1 MLWSLYNSLSLAV
14 CECRA
19 AHGEGRSP
27 NTSEKE
33 KSPRSAVGQERDWA
47 LAVGWGGRPGGP
59 MAPCPLS
66 SHSSTQCWKSWRKM
80 SGWSTSG
87 DGVWSWKTPEK
98 GEEKCKP
105 CRHGQEHPAPASS
118 GMAADGTCNKKE
130 TMHLSLQPSCKQP
143 SISARLKRWSIL
155 KDRHQVF
162 LLRTHNKCLSIRI

>member
-1 MLWSLYNSLSLAV
+1 MQVQSSTRGGTQPKHEREREIPQVCNGAGAGLWVL
-14 CECRA
+14 
-19 AHGEGRSP
+19 
-27 NTSEKE
+27 
-33 KSPRSAVGQERDWA
+33 A

-59 MAPCPLS
+59 TAPRPPS
-66 SHSSTQCWKSWRKM
+66 THSSTQCWKSWQKM

-105 CRHGQEHPAPASS
+105 CRHGQEHPVPGSS

-130 TMHLSLQPSCKQP
+130 TVHLSLQPSCKQP
-143 SISARLKRWSIL
+143 PVSARLKRWSNL

-162 LLRTHNKCLSIRI
+162 LLQTHNKCLSIRI